1 MDPTPGR
8 WGPFWT
14 PITPEAGSLF
24 HADQQVLALERLALM
39 VMRTRTGQ
47 SRRDVLDYA
56 IRTIDLIV
64 QVGRRG
70 GRRGVLEVYLPALEQ
85 AEQIR

>member
-24 HADQQVLALERLALM
+24 HAEQHSAPKALIWLCPNAAERVISCYALGIKLRR
-39 VMRTRTGQ
+39 VPHPAVHRNGTGQ
-47 SRRDVLDYA
+47 LA
-56 IRTIDLIV
+56 
-64 QVGRRG
+64 
-70 GRRGVLEVYLPALEQ
+70 
-85 AEQIR
+85 